1 MMKSALLSLLYVLPA
16 LGAES
21 FGGAQIAEVYRIR
34 LDRGDLLLESIQDV
48 IHKHDIADGA
58 VLTAAGSLQECT
70 FHRVKSIAERPE
82 DEFITVKEPME
93 ILNMNGM
100 IAGVEAHLHLTL
112 SGAKGAFGGHL
123 EKGCRVLY
131 CAELTLAKFS
141 GTPLVRKPNKD
152 GVPLLQRQ

>member
-1 MMKSALLSLLYVLPA
+1 MMKPALFSLLFVLPCS
-16 LGAES
+16 GAES
-21 FGGAQIAEVYRIR
+21 FGVAQIAEVYRVR

-48 IHKHDIADGA
+48 IHKHGIADGA

-70 FHRVKSIAERPE
+70 FHRVKSIAEKPE

-93 ILNMNGM
+93 ILNINGM
-100 IAGVEAHLHLTL
+100 IAGGEPHLHLTL

-123 EKGCRVLY
+123 EKGCRILY
-131 CAELTLAKFS
+131 RAELTIAKFA
-141 GTPLVRKPNKD
+141 GTPLARKPNKD

>member
-1 MMKSALLSLLYVLPA
+1 MKPALFSLLFVLPA

-21 FGGAQIAEVYRIR
+21 FGGVQIAEVYRVR

-48 IHKHDIADGA
+48 IQKHGIADGA

-70 FHRVKSIAERPE
+70 FHRVKSIAEKPE

-93 ILNMNGM
+93 ILNINGT
-100 IAGVEAHLHLTL
+100 IAAGEPHLHLTL

-131 CAELTLAKFS
+131 RAELTVAKFS
-141 GTPLVRKPNKD
+141 GTPLARKPNKD